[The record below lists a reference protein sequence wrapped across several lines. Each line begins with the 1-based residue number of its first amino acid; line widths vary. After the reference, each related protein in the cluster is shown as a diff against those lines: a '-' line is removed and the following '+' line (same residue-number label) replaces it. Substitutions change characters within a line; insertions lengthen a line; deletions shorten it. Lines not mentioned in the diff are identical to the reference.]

1 MAFDP
6 DSYLATAPAAPAGFN
21 PDAFLAQSAEYS
33 PVETVGLNASNL
45 FGAAPAVVGE
55 YQHLVHG
62 KDYAIE
68 RDAHRARIEAANE
81 QNPIAKWVG
90 KVGALGAETLVGG
103 GLGKVVSLGARATGL
118 ADALSPVAQKLGTIG
133 TAALKGV
140 AGGAAYGAAGGAGE
154 ALSEGKDVLP
164 AAGSGAALGGAL
176 GGALGAAGGKL
187 GEVLGDAKNLQRES
201 IVRGAS
207 ERALPKKGKA
217 LAALFDEAEPGGVA
231 LRPRSMKTDVTP
243 GQVIDE
249 NIKIL
254 KGFRSGAYDDVARS
268 SEAVSQKV
276 AALEG
281 PKAGH
286 YQKVDEALHG
296 GVPLKNVVDS
306 LENKAA
312 VETEAP
318 WRKVTQDR
326 ANAVKAQYSTI
337 STDEAKRL
345 IASMHVPG
353 DQEARTA
360 LEGLAEQLPE
370 GKRWSRADF
379 LDHLVGGERG
389 AAVKGWADIPADL
402 RRAVEG
408 LPFRYDGTIKIPAQ
422 DLRKMLT
429 HSQDEAESA
438 LGTLNA
444 TKNARLAALTQEVL
458 GTTMDRV
465 LDHAASLDPAARKAV
480 QAIRDVNMRQ
490 SVLLRLNEAA
500 ARKIEK
506 LQLGKPTL
514 GGIAGHGVSSLLG
527 GYEAL
532 SGFKHLL
539 TGDVGGAAHDFATG
553 LAAKL
558 APKAVVGAKRGAI
571 DSLAWVQRE
580 AARGNH
586 RAIRLLKAASAAKS
600 IGTAG
605 AGAVGSA
612 ATSTL
617 GAAP

>member
-1 MAFDP
+1 MGTLD
-6 DSYLATAPAAPAGFN
+6 DILGSAAPAQGTL
-21 PDAFLAQSAEYS
+21 DAILASQAPEYS

-62 KDYAIE
+62 KSYLAE
-68 RDAHRARIEAANE
+68 RDAHRTRIEAANE

-90 KVGALGAETLVGG
+90 KVGALGLETAAGG
-103 GLGKVVSLGARATGL
+103 ALGKVVSLGARATGL
-118 ADALSPVAQKLGTIG
+118 AEALSPVAQRLGTIG
-133 TAALKGV
+133 THAAKG
-140 AGGAAYGAAGGAGE
+140 ALGGAAYGAAGGAGE

-164 AAGSGAALGGAL
+164 EVGKGAAFGGAL

-187 GEVLGDAKNLQRES
+187 AEVFGDAKSLQRES

-217 LAALFDEAEPGGVA
+217 LAALFEEPEAGEVA
-231 LRPRSMKTDVTP
+231 LRPRSMKTEITP

-249 NIKIL
+249 NIGIL
-254 KGFRSGAYDDVARS
+254 KGFRSGKYEDVARS
-268 SEAVSQKV
+268 SEAVSKKV
-276 AALEG
+276 SALEG
-281 PKAGH
+281 PKAGN
-286 YQKVDEALHG
+286 YQKVDEALKG

-312 VETEAP
+312 VEAEAP

-337 STDEAKRL
+337 TTDEAKRL
-345 IASMHVPG
+345 IFSMHVPG
-353 DQEARTA
+353 DQEARGA
-360 LEGLAEQLPE
+360 LEALAEKLPE
-370 GKRWSRADF
+370 GRTWTKADF

-389 AAVKGWADIPADL
+389 SAVKAWADIPADL

-408 LPFRYDGTIKIPAQ
+408 LPLRYDGTLKIPAQ
-422 DLRKMLT
+422 DLRRMLT
-429 HSQDEAESA
+429 HSQDEAEAA

-465 LDHAASLDPAARKAV
+465 LDHASSLDPGARAAV

-514 GGIAGHGVSSLLG
+514 GGLAGHGVSNLLG

-539 TGDVGGAAHDFATG
+539 GGDVGGAAHDFATG

-580 AARGNH
+580 AARGNPK
-586 RAIRLLKAASAAKS
+586 AIRLLKAAGAARS

-612 ATSTL
+612 ASSTL
-617 GAAP
+617 GASP